1 MRTRPWAV
9 GKGITEGTICTAPQW
24 PAEHDLPI
32 FTCIFTSVHISLG
45 FKQVQFKQHK
55 KHRKQKDAPFPLS
68 AALHHFLLGKGN
80 ISDKGCSVGIC
91 NHKKVCL
98 STVASRLG
106 LSLPQRCTA
115 TSVGSLPSE
124 VYTMGSLQLWRKGEG
139 KAAATQQQMPPAV
152 PSALLSSHVPCISPL
167 CSQPCVMPVTP

>member
-1 MRTRPWAV
+1 MRTHPWAV
-9 GKGITEGTICTAPQW
+9 GKRITGGTICTAPQW

-45 FKQVQFKQHK
+45 FRQVQFKQHK
-55 KHRKQKDAPFPLS
+55 KHRKQKDAPFLLS

-139 KAAATQQQMPPAV
+139 KAAATQQQMSPAV
-152 PSALLSSHVPCISPL
+152 PSALLMSLASVLSATSPVS
-167 CSQPCVMPVTP
+167 CQ